1 MTHTTPE
8 VAQSGLTPAQAGD
21 VIRYYDTS
29 ENEAFYENNWAR
41 PKVKLGQVAIHT
53 TQSRHSILPG
63 GEPMLTI
70 KEAAE
75 GLEHLLKE
83 KDTPLKREQ
92 DWPVEPT
99 DEQLKQIEALVDKI
113 PCSYSDAYERVMGI
127 RVN

>member
-8 VAQSGLTPAQAGD
+8 VAQSGFTPAQAGD
-21 VIRYYDTS
+21 VIRYYDAS
-29 ENEAFYENNWAR
+29 ENEAFYENNWAK

-70 KEAAE
+70 KEAAG

-99 DEQLKQIEALVDKI
+99 DEQLKQIEVLVDKI